1 MKGLP
6 LPGNNTAPL
15 APPAKKMPGTLRRQ
29 TAGRSRNYHIRVTR
43 TGLPAYVPLALQGFM
58 TAAWLSSQAWMA
70 VG

>member
-1 MKGLP
+1 
-6 LPGNNTAPL
+6 
-15 APPAKKMPGTLRRQ
+15 GTLRRQ